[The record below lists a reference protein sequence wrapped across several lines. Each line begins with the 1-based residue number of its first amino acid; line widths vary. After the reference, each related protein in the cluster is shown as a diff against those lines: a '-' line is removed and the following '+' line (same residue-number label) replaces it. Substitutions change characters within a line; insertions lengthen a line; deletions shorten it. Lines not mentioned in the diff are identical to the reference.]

1 MNDILFLFTIIPQH
15 IGVQVDSVDHV
26 PFEPQEL
33 TADGS
38 VSLLEFA
45 LFLCQQV
52 LI

>member
-1 MNDILFLFTIIPQH
+1 MSETVDILFLIPQH
-15 IGVQVDSVDHV
+15 IGVQVDSVDHA
-26 PFEPQEL
+26 PFEPQQL
-33 TADGS
+33 NTNGS